1 MMFVAACV
9 TVLQV
14 VIIITR
20 SPMANWAM
28 MSASARATTL
38 LAMVIII
45 RRAMAASVTALNSA
59 ISSSVRAARLAALR
73 LRCLIRTLQ
82 WRRATGA
89 AFQICLFMPV
99 SGPCKSFMLLTLVVR
114 LPPACHTPGCER
126 RPACFSQLDIN
137 GFRLMVSDHCCAECH
152 YTNGQYHSRACDL
165 RTGRRRRNNEG
176 MLSGADV
183 FIDDGG
189 DDESPRPPGPP
200 VIRPDATPLVA
211 L

>member
-1 MMFVAACV
+1 MVFVAACV

-114 LPPACHTPGCER
+114 LHVTLLVVSDARRASRNLTSTGSGSWSLITVVQNAITRMVNTTLVPAIYER
-126 RPACFSQLDIN
+126 GGAAETMRACFQAPTS
-137 GFRLMVSDHCCAECH
+137 S
-152 YTNGQYHSRACDL
+152 
-165 RTGRRRRNNEG
+165 
-176 MLSGADV
+176 
-183 FIDDGG
+183 
-189 DDESPRPPGPP
+189 
-200 VIRPDATPLVA
+200 
-211 L
+211 